1 MAGAVQQLGGA
12 DVDLKGSI
20 PLAWSTLAWSRK
32 ALAVTLPVLGSSR
45 TMRYASETVTRPN
58 LSTTKT
64 RASNSRA
71 DLQQVSA

>member
-20 PLAWSTLAWSRK
+20 PLAWSRK